1 MCGRFGLTNPKLLE
15 AHGLLDAVRPEAVG
29 DDVPEL
35 LEPRYNI
42 APSQPVLAART
53 WRRDRGGAQ
62 ERSERRLDVLRWGLI
77 PSWAKDAKIGHALAN
92 ARAETVAAKPA
103 FRGAWKGARRALVFA
118 DAFFEW
124 RDLGDATADP
134 RNGDAPGEPSG
145 TTGKRRVARAPKP
158 RKQPY
163 AIRLQEDAP
172 FAFGGLWDAWRDPA
186 AGEDDPGA
194 WVTTC
199 TLITT
204 APNRL
209 LAQLHD
215 RMPVIVPRE
224 HYDAWLDP
232 ETPLDQAHALLAP
245 YAPEVMRAYPVST
258 YVNSPAHDDPH
269 VLDPLPNDQ
278 AGR

>member
-1 MCGRFGLTNPKLLE
+1 MCGRFGLTNPKHLE
-15 AHGLLDAVRPEAVG
+15 AHGLLDAVHPDAVG
-29 DDVPEL
+29 DAVPEL

-53 WRRDRGGAQ
+53 WRRDRGTAE
-62 ERSERRLDVLRWGLI
+62 ERVERRLDVLRWGLI
-77 PSWAKDAKIGHALAN
+77 PSWAKDPKIGNALAN
-92 ARAETVAAKPA
+92 ARAETVAEKPS

-118 DAFFEW
+118 DAFYEW
-124 RDLGDATADP
+124 YDLADATADP
-134 RNGDAPGEPSG
+134 RNGDPG
-145 TTGKRRVARAPKP
+145 TTGKRLVARAPKP

-172 FAFGGLWDAWRDPA
+172 FAFGGLWEAWRDPEGA
-186 AGEDDPGA
+186 EDDSAA

-204 APNRL
+204 APNSL
-209 LAQLHD
+209 LARLHD

-232 ETPLDQAHALLAP
+232 ETPLDHAHALLVP
-245 YAPEVMRAYPVST
+245 YAPEAMRAYPVST
-258 YVNSPAHDDPH
+258 YVNRPDHDDPH
-269 VLDPLPNDQ
+269 VLDPLPRDR
-278 AGR
+278 A